1 MMDKVR
7 WGIISTAR
15 IGVDLVIPAMQ
26 GQAFCDV
33 TAIASRD
40 LHKAQAIAREL
51 GIPKT
56 YGSYEELFADPEI
69 DAVYNPL
76 PNHMH
81 LEWTVKALEA
91 GKHVLSEKP
100 SGLNTAE
107 TEEMGAV
114 ASRYP
119 DLKLMEAF
127 MYRFHPQWQLARQ
140 MVLDG
145 EVGELRTIQTFFSF
159 YNDDPTNIR
168 NIKAYG
174 GGAIMDI
181 GCYAISTA
189 RFIFGEEPKQ
199 LVGIVEYDPNMEI
212 DRMASAILD
221 FGRGTAEFTVST
233 QVEPYQRVHIV
244 GSRGWLQIEIPFNA
258 PTDRPC
264 KLWHQKGG
272 DVKEIILET
281 ANQYTRQAEVY
292 CNAILEDT
300 EVPTPWTDAIANMK
314 AIDAVFESD
323 RVGGWVTP

>member
-1 MMDKVR
+1 MDKVR
-7 WGIISTAR
+7 WGIISTAK
-15 IGVDLVIPAMQ
+15 IGIDQVIPAMQ
-26 GQAFCDV
+26 GQEFCDV
-33 TAIASRD
+33 TAIASRNFE
-40 LHKAQAIAREL
+40 KAVAAANQL
-51 GIPKT
+51 GIPKA
-56 YGSYEELFADPEI
+56 YGAYEELFTDPEI

-100 SGLNTAE
+100 SGLNAAE
-107 TEEMGAV
+107 AQEMAAV
-114 ASRYP
+114 AKRYP
-119 DLKLMEAF
+119 NLKMMEAF
-127 MYRFHPQWQLARQ
+127 MYRFHPQWQLAQQ

-145 EVGELRTIQTFFSF
+145 EIGELRTIQTFFSF

-174 GGAIMDI
+174 GGAMMDI

-189 RFIFGEEPKQ
+189 RFIFGEEPKR
-199 LVGIVEYDPNMEI
+199 LVGIVEYDPEMEI

-233 QVEPYQRVHIV
+233 QVEPYQRVNIV
-244 GSRGWLQIEIPFNA
+244 GTRGWLQIEIPFNA

-264 KLWHQKGG
+264 KLWHQK
-272 DVKEIILET
+272 DDEVTEIVLET
-281 ANQYTRQAEVY
+281 ANQYTQQAEVY
-292 CNAILEDT
+292 CKAILEDT
-300 EVPTPWTDAIANMK
+300 QVPTPWTDAIANMK

-323 RVGGWVTP
+323 KVGGWVAL

>member
-1 MMDKVR
+1 MDKVR
-7 WGIISTAR
+7 WGIISTAK

-26 GQAFCDV
+26 HKTYCDV

-40 LHKAQAIAREL
+40 LEKAQSVAGQL
-51 GIPKT
+51 GIPKA
-56 YGSYEELFADPEI
+56 YGSYEQLFSDPDI

-100 SGLNTAE
+100 SGLNAAE
-107 TEEMGAV
+107 AQEMGVV
-114 ASRYP
+114 ANRYP

-140 MVLDG
+140 MIMDG
-145 EVGELRTIQTFFSF
+145 EIGDLRTVQTFFSF

-168 NIKAYG
+168 NIKEYG
-174 GGAIMDI
+174 GGAMLDI

-189 RFIFGEEPKQ
+189 RFIFGDEPKR
-199 LVGIVEYDPNMEI
+199 LVGIVEYDPKMEI

-244 GSRGWLQIEIPFNA
+244 GTQGWLQIEIPFNA

-264 KLWHQKGG
+264 KMWHQE
-272 DVKEIILET
+272 DNQVKEIVLET
-281 ANQYTRQAEVY
+281 ANQYELQGEHF
-292 CNAILEDT
+292 CKAILDNT
-300 EVPTPWTDAIANMK
+300 EVPTPWADAIANIK

-323 RVGGWVTP
+323 RLGGWVDV

>member
-1 MMDKVR
+1 MDKVR
-7 WGIISTAR
+7 WGIISTAK

-26 GQAFCDV
+26 DKTYCDV

-40 LHKAQAIAREL
+40 LEKAQAVAGQL
-51 GIPKT
+51 GIPKA
-56 YGSYEELFADPEI
+56 YGSYEQLFADPEI

-100 SGLNTAE
+100 SGLNAAE
-107 TEEMGAV
+107 AQKMGAV
-114 ASRYP
+114 AKRYP
-119 DLKLMEAF
+119 ELKLMEAF
-127 MYRFHPQWQLARQ
+127 MYRFHPQWQLARR

-145 EVGELRTIQTFFSF
+145 EIGELRTIQTFFSF

-168 NIKAYG
+168 NIKEYG
-174 GGAIMDI
+174 GGAMLDI

-189 RFIFGEEPKQ
+189 RFIFGDEPKR
-199 LVGIVEYDPNMEI
+199 LVGIVEYDPEMEI

-221 FGRGTAEFTVST
+221 FGYGTAEFTVST

-244 GSRGWLQIEIPFNA
+244 GTQGWLQIEIPFNA

-264 KLWHQKGG
+264 KMWHQK
-272 DVKEIILET
+272 DNQVKEIVLET
-281 ANQYTRQAEVY
+281 ANQYEMQGEVF
-292 CNAILEDT
+292 CNAILDDT
-300 EVPTPWTDAIANMK
+300 EVPTPWADAIANMK
-314 AIDAVFESD
+314 AIDAVFESH
-323 RVGGWVTP
+323 RIGGWVDV

>member
-1 MMDKVR
+1 MDKVR
-7 WGIISTAR
+7 WGVISTAR

-26 GQAFCDV
+26 GQNFCDV

-40 LHKAQAIAREL
+40 LHKAQAVAGQL

-100 SGLNTAE
+100 SGLNTVE

-174 GGAIMDI
+174 GGAMMDI

>member
-1 MMDKVR
+1 MDKVR
-7 WGIISTAR
+7 WGVISTAR
-15 IGVDLVIPAMQ
+15 IGVDLVIPSMQ
-26 GQAFCDV
+26 GQNFCDV

-40 LHKAQAIAREL
+40 LHKAQAVAGQL

-100 SGLNTAE
+100 SGLNTVE

-159 YNDDPTNIR
+159 FNDDPTNIR

-174 GGAIMDI
+174 GGAMMDI

-221 FGRGTAEFTVST
+221 FGRGTAEFTVSHRR
-233 QVEPYQRVHIV
+233 QPGLAADRDP
-244 GSRGWLQIEIPFNA
+244 LQCPHRPPLQTVA
-258 PTDRPC
+258 PEGRRC
-264 KLWHQKGG
+264 
-272 DVKEIILET
+272 
-281 ANQYTRQAEVY
+281 
-292 CNAILEDT
+292 
-300 EVPTPWTDAIANMK
+300 
-314 AIDAVFESD
+314 
-323 RVGGWVTP
+323 

>member
-1 MMDKVR
+1 MDKVR
-7 WGIISTAR
+7 WGIISTAK

-26 GQAFCDV
+26 DKTYCDV

-40 LHKAQAIAREL
+40 LEKAQAVAGQL
-51 GIPKT
+51 GIPKA
-56 YGSYEELFADPEI
+56 YGSYEQLFADPEI

-100 SGLNTAE
+100 SGLNAAE
-107 TEEMGAV
+107 AKKMGAV
-114 ASRYP
+114 AKHYP
-119 DLKLMEAF
+119 ELKLMEAF
-127 MYRFHPQWQLARQ
+127 MYRFHPQWQLARR

-145 EVGELRTIQTFFSF
+145 EIGDLRTIQTFFSF

-168 NIKAYG
+168 NIKEYG
-174 GGAIMDI
+174 GGAMLDI

-189 RFIFGEEPKQ
+189 RFIFGDEPKR
-199 LVGIVEYDPNMEI
+199 LVGIVEYDPEMEI

-221 FGRGTAEFTVST
+221 FGYGTAEFTVST

-244 GSRGWLQIEIPFNA
+244 GTQGWLQIEIPFNA

-264 KLWHQKGG
+264 KMWHQK
-272 DVKEIILET
+272 DNQVKEIVLET
-281 ANQYTRQAEVY
+281 ANQYEMQGEVF
-292 CNAILEDT
+292 CNAILDDT
-300 EVPTPWTDAIANMK
+300 EVPTPWADAIANMK
-314 AIDAVFESD
+314 AIDAVFESH
-323 RVGGWVTP
+323 RIGGWVDV

>member
-1 MMDKVR
+1 MDKVR
-7 WGIISTAR
+7 WGIISTAK
-15 IGVDLVIPAMQ
+15 IGIDLVIPAMQ
-26 GQAFCDV
+26 GQEFCDV

-40 LHKAQAIAREL
+40 LAKAQAVAGQL

-69 DAVYNPL
+69 DAIYNPL

-81 LEWTVKALEA
+81 LEWTAKALEA

-100 SGLNTAE
+100 SGLNAAE
-107 TEEMGAV
+107 AEEMAAV
-114 ASRYP
+114 AKRYP
-119 DLKLMEAF
+119 NLKLMEAF
-127 MYRFHPQWQLARQ
+127 MYRFHTQWQLARK

-145 EVGELRTIQTFFSF
+145 EIGELRTIQTFFSF

-168 NIKAYG
+168 NIKQYG
-174 GGAIMDI
+174 GGAMLDI

-189 RFIFGEEPKQ
+189 RFIFGEEPKR
-199 LVGIVEYDPNMEI
+199 LVGIVEYDPKMEI

-233 QVEPYQRVHIV
+233 QVEPYQRVTIV
-244 GSRGWLQIEIPFNA
+244 GNRGWLQIEIPFNA

-264 KLWHQKGG
+264 KLWHQRG
-272 DVKEIILET
+272 DEIKEIVLET
-281 ANQYTRQAEVY
+281 ANQYTLQAEYY
-292 CNAILEDT
+292 CKAILQDS

-323 RVGGWVTP
+323 RVGGWVDL